1 MKISGKRLLINM
13 IVKHKETIKKSI
25 NTQIIHLTRIK
36 IPSIHKIITTILTI
50 LQEILPKIILKRL
63 LKV

>member
-1 MKISGKRLLINM
+1 MKMIGKKLLINM

-25 NTQIIHLTRIK
+25 NTQIFHPIRIK
-36 IPSIHKIITTILTI
+36 ILYTHKIITITLTI